1 MYVPGSKAS
10 DPTELEKRI
19 IIYWLNHAFWDATQE
34 QIGKDLE
41 EQLQIDQQT
50 ELSADTGIEIARQWQ
65 LTSLLRQLQME
76 TCEVQYQ
83 GKQAVKI
90 WLSDYG
96 TEIHLSR

>member
-1 MYVPGSKAS
+1 MQIANCRKYMEHEQDLNKV
-10 DPTELEKRI
+10 
-19 IIYWLNHAFWDATQE
+19 IYWLNHAFW
-34 QIGKDLE
+34 
-41 EQLQIDQQT
+41 DQQT

-65 LTSLLRQLQME
+65 LTSLLRQLQVE

-96 TEIHLSR
+96 TEISGYLI